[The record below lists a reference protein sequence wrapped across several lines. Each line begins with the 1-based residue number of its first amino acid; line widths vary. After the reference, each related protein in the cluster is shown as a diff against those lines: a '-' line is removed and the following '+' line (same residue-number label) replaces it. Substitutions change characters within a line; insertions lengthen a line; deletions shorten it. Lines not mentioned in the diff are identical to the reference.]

1 MLKCRSQKTFY
12 EFVKIAGMKKF
23 FKKSLVL
30 ICSVAIL
37 LGPVVSG
44 CGKKAPPKPPTQVS
58 GEQNTKKP

>member
-1 MLKCRSQKTFY
+1 
-12 EFVKIAGMKKF
+12 MKKF

-30 ICSVAIL
+30 MCSVAIL